1 MQEACQHIG
10 GGNATDSHSHRA
22 RSPSRKPQV
31 LSKTFIFNEPYK
43 LS

>member
-10 GGNATDSHSHRA
+10 GGNATDYHSHRPG
-22 RSPSRKPQV
+22 SHTRKPQV

>member
-22 RSPSRKPQV
+22 RSSARKPQV
-31 LSKTFIFNEPYK
+31 LFKNIYF
-43 LS
+43 

>member
-22 RSPSRKPQV
+22 RSPTRKPQV
-31 LSKTFIFNEPYK
+31 LFKNIYF
-43 LS
+43 